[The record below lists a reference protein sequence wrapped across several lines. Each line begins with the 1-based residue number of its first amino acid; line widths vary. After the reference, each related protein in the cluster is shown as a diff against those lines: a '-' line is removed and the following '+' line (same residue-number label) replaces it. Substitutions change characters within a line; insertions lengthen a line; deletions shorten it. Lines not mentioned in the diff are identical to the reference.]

1 MLLGLLLF
9 TACLL
14 LQAHTLWSSL
24 AQHASFP
31 TQRRR
36 MVLPAGAAVLGLLHA
51 AGLFSTSFLLAEGQM
66 VCFLVAAFSLLLLH
80 AALMA
85 MLQQSSAEVNVQAH
99 SGSCFNGSASACN
112 KLFLAKTVASGANG
126 PSQKDSFDGRSST
139 PGCSVSTIGCGRSPR
154 GGRSHVQQMRWN
166 RHCSHAVV
174 WGVGLLVCNALMGS
188 MGLVVRTGHE
198 AMHKAAPMQEPAQVT
213 GTHILSQPGVGNK
226 SDVHAVASTQW
237 LSAALLQTQ
246 DLLAPLVCVLIFP
259 FVLLDANAYPVSTV
273 KSHRSTA
280 RLHVLA
286 VQSLWFSYCVL
297 ALYWVV
303 CRAGQAGL
311 SLAFVLKPFLTS
323 FKAYLG
329 RNTAQTLHTI
339 ATCVPSCVHT
349 LSRCLHQPFHLVMP
363 QLVFLSSALSMTTLL
378 ISRLQDR
385 QQSKHAVKP
394 ETDSSKACTFIAAL
408 TAPILL
414 VLGPPR
420 GLVCAL
426 ALLQCTCVVRL
437 LQYAKTRHSSAS
449 SRVGADGTAY
459 RQSEGWLGVAE
470 GCLWALLSMQLFF
483 CSGHFCEFA
492 GLQYAAGEWNLLAG
506 HMQIPIANGLHG
518 SSSAEACCKSCNRF
532 AVIAKCQGMLVL
544 TVQRHST

>member
-14 LQAHTLWSSL
+14 LQVHTLWSSL
-24 AQHASFP
+24 AQHDSLP
-31 TQRRR
+31 TQRRK

-85 MLQQSSAEVNVQAH
+85 TLQQSSAEVNVQAH
-99 SGSCFNGSASACN
+99 SGSGFDGSARACS
-112 KLFLAKTVASGANG
+112 KLFLTKTTAIGADG
-126 PSQKDSFDGRSST
+126 PSQKDSFDGRSGT
-139 PGCSVSTIGCGRSPR
+139 PGHSVGAVGCGRSPR
-154 GGRSHVQQMRWN
+154 GGRTPVQQMRWN
-166 RHCSHAVV
+166 RHCSHAVLL
-174 WGVGLLVCNALMGS
+174 GVGLLVCNAVMGS
-188 MGLVVRTGHE
+188 MGLVVRTGHD
-198 AMHKAAPMQEPAQVT
+198 AMHKAAPAQEPAQQNGEYTFAHLV
-213 GTHILSQPGVGNK
+213 SPGAGNQ

-246 DLLAPLVCVLIFP
+246 DLLAPLVCALIFP

-273 KSHRSTA
+273 RSHRSSA

-297 ALYWVV
+297 ALYWVI
-303 CRAGQAGL
+303 CRAGQAGV
-311 SLAFVLKPFLTS
+311 SVAIVLKPFLTS
-323 FKAYLG
+323 FKAYFG
-329 RNTAQTLHTI
+329 IRSAQSLHNV
-339 ATCVPSCVHT
+339 ARCVRSCVLT
-349 LSRCLHQPFHLVMP
+349 LSRCLHQPFHLLMP
-363 QLVFLSSALSMTTLL
+363 HLVFLSSALSMTTLL
-378 ISRLQDR
+378 TSRLQDR
-385 QQSKHAVKP
+385 QQSKDVVKH
-394 ETDSSKACTFIAAL
+394 ETNSSNACTFIAAL

-414 VLGPPR
+414 VLGPSK
-420 GLVCAL
+420 GLVSAL

-437 LQYAKTRHSSAS
+437 LQYAKTHHSSAS
-449 SRVGADGTAY
+449 TKVGADGTAV

-492 GLQYAAGEWNLLAG
+492 GLQYAAGEWSLLDGDVQVPTPMACMKAV
-506 HMQIPIANGLHG
+506 HLKHPAKAVTGLL
-518 SSSAEACCKSCNRF
+518 S
-532 AVIAKCQGMLVL
+532 
-544 TVQRHST
+544 

>member
-24 AQHASFP
+24 AQHDSFP
-31 TQRRR
+31 TQRRK
-36 MVLPAGAAVLGLLHA
+36 VILPAGAAILGLLHA

-99 SGSCFNGSASACN
+99 SGSCLDGSASACN
-112 KLFLAKTVASGANG
+112 KLFLSKTASIGAAD
-126 PSQKDSFDGRSST
+126 PSQKGSFDGRSGT
-139 PGCSVSTIGCGRSPR
+139 PGHSTGAVGCGRSPR

-174 WGVGLLVCNALMGS
+174 WGVGLLVCNAMMGS
-188 MGLVVRTGHE
+188 MGLIVRTGHE
-198 AMHKAAPMQEPAQVT
+198 AMHKAAPTQEPAQLT
-213 GTHILSQPGVGNK
+213 GTRILSQPGVGNQT
-226 SDVHAVASTQW
+226 DVHAVASTQW

-259 FVLLDANAYPVSTV
+259 FVLLDANACSVSAV
-273 KSHRSTA
+273 RSHRSTA

-303 CRAGQAGL
+303 CRAGQAGV
-311 SLAFVLKPFLTS
+311 SVAFVLKPFLTS
-323 FKAYLG
+323 FKAHLG
-329 RNTAQTLHTI
+329 TNPAQTLHTV
-339 ATCVPSCVHT
+339 ATCVPSRLHKPT
-349 LSRCLHQPFHLVMP
+349 RCLHQPFQLLMPRLV
-363 QLVFLSSALSMTTLL
+363 LLSSALSMTALL
-378 ISRLQDR
+378 TSRLQD
-385 QQSKHAVKP
+385 QQQFKPAVKH
-394 ETDSSKACTFIAAL
+394 ETDSSNACTFIAAL

-414 VLGPPR
+414 VLGPSK

-449 SRVGADGTAY
+449 SRVGADGTAF

-492 GLQYAAGEWNLLAG
+492 GLQYAAGEWICLVVTCKDQSPLACMKAVKLKHFAKAARGLL
-506 HMQIPIANGLHG
+506 
-518 SSSAEACCKSCNRF
+518 S
-532 AVIAKCQGMLVL
+532 
-544 TVQRHST
+544 